1 MAKKRAKTAAKR
13 RGRWVRRV
21 AETSNAMD
29 LPKRIFK
36 GAPSEIARGL
46 KRSALG
52 SRRTKGSKFQSAMSM
67 LNFYLN
73 RAGRGLPARQRRV
86 LDRAKDELRKLF
98 ERGSRARRPSRAPA
112 ADRR

>member
-1 MAKKRAKTAAKR
+1 MVKKRAKTAAKR

-73 RAGRGLPARQRRV
+73 RGGRGLSATDRRR
-86 LDRAKDELRKLF
+86 LERAKVELRKAF
-98 ERGSRARRPSRAPA
+98 GRPPKA
-112 ADRR
+112 A